1 MRDQGP
7 EAIGPSQEPASAPGV
22 IGRATATKS
31 ARDTL
36 FLILSD
42 VPAER
47 LDAFIED
54 YARRKLAPVVAAKIV
69 AQGGDPKQG
78 DAALVIAR
86 TMLEDAAKRLREG
99 GLQRGTG

>member
-1 MRDQGP
+1 MQDQRPG
-7 EAIGPSQEPASAPGV
+7 AVGRSREPVSAPGV

-36 FLILSD
+36 LLILSD

-54 YARRKLAPVVAAKIV
+54 YARHKLAPVVAAKIV
-69 AQGGDPKQG
+69 AQGGDPKRG

-86 TMLEDAAKRLREG
+86 SMLEDAAMRLRKG